1 MLSFIFIYLSSIIIL
16 FPKKNEIT
24 DGNFYSL
31 IFASFSFSHAL
42 LGFISLLLITL
53 GLSKI
58 PTIIIS
64 ILFIFIPFLRNPKN
78 LYKIKTINNFLKK
91 EIKDFYINK
100 INSKLQKV
108 FLSITL
114 ILLFLILI
122 SSIGPINHPDASD
135 YHVGYPYQYYLKGG
149 FFVDGGLH
157 QGLLGIGDYA
167 NLSFIQEKST
177 WLIRL
182 IQVINLPIIILFL
195 SKKIKNNIFLISF
208 LSIPTFIQWSTIG
221 KPLFLGES
229 SLILIYLI
237 WKDSKTLFSLQ
248 LLIIS
253 ILNCIAFKLSSLIII
268 SPIVLHLL
276 FNYSNN
282 FKFKKKFHIFFKYV
296 ILNKGFLISSLIIIS
311 LLISRIYITGNF
323 AYPLLTNIFNS
334 DEKLVSDFA
343 DMLRE
348 YKREN
353 FFFLRI
359 FIPANIPDLSQ
370 SLGPSI
376 MILSASI
383 FYKNLIS
390 SKFFSNSIINVIILQ
405 FILLILF
412 CQGRADY
419 YCAPLILLFSE
430 ANKVE
435 EILCSSRIKYLFNIS
450 IIFQIIIINL
460 FLSFSILTNFL
471 TAINYTNY
479 MNKFAYGFN
488 NSGLIDKSMEGKF
501 LVNDRNTRL
510 YYPANYLDIDKMK
523 TCVIDYKN
531 LGEIKAKEFCLRK
544 YNVTQILNAW
554 EEKLFNTEEYYECE
568 IKSSLK
574 ATRNIF
580 NSRKYSLNYCK
591 LKNLPK

>member
-1 MLSFIFIYLSSIIIL
+1 M
-16 FPKKNEIT
+16 
-24 DGNFYSL
+24 
-31 IFASFSFSHAL
+31 
-42 LGFISLLLITL
+42 
-53 GLSKI
+53 
-58 PTIIIS
+58 
-64 ILFIFIPFLRNPKN
+64 
-78 LYKIKTINNFLKK
+78 
-91 EIKDFYINK
+91 
-100 INSKLQKV
+100 
-108 FLSITL
+108 
-114 ILLFLILI
+114 
-122 SSIGPINHPDASD
+122 
-135 YHVGYPYQYYLKGG
+135 GYPYQYYLKGG

-282 FKFKKKFHIFFKYV
+282 FKFKKKFYIFFKYV

-334 DEKLVSDFA
+334 EEKLVSDFA

-554 EEKLFNTEEYYECE
+554 EEKLFNTEE
-568 IKSSLK
+568 
-574 ATRNIF
+574 
-580 NSRKYSLNYCK
+580 
-591 LKNLPK
+591 

>member
-1 MLSFIFIYLSSIIIL
+1 M
-16 FPKKNEIT
+16 
-24 DGNFYSL
+24 
-31 IFASFSFSHAL
+31 
-42 LGFISLLLITL
+42 
-53 GLSKI
+53 
-58 PTIIIS
+58 
-64 ILFIFIPFLRNPKN
+64 
-78 LYKIKTINNFLKK
+78 
-91 EIKDFYINK
+91 
-100 INSKLQKV
+100 
-108 FLSITL
+108 
-114 ILLFLILI
+114 
-122 SSIGPINHPDASD
+122 
-135 YHVGYPYQYYLKGG
+135 
-149 FFVDGGLH
+149 H

-276 FNYSNN
+276 LNYSNN
-282 FKFKKKFHIFFKYV
+282 YKFKKKFHIFFKYV

-334 DEKLVSDFA
+334 EEKLVSDFA

>member
-1 MLSFIFIYLSSIIIL
+1 M
-16 FPKKNEIT
+16 
-24 DGNFYSL
+24 
-31 IFASFSFSHAL
+31 
-42 LGFISLLLITL
+42 
-53 GLSKI
+53 SKI

-248 LLIIS
+248 LLRIS
-253 ILNCIAFKLSSLIII
+253 ILNCIAVKLSSLIII

-282 FKFKKKFHIFFKYV
+282 FKFKKKFYIFFKYV

-334 DEKLVSDFA
+334 EEKLVSDFA